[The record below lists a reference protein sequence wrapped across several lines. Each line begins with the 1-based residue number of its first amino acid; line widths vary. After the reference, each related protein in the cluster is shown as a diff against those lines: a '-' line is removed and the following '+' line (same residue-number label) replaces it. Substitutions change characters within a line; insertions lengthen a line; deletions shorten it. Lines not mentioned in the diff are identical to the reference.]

1 MLRKNGSLVGAV
13 NFDDDGDGVIMM
25 VVLLLLLLLLLL
37 LDRLGRCFDMVKV
50 PVDGSMLCLLSMP
63 CRYTVDEVH
72 CS

>member
-25 VVLLLLLLLLLL
+25 VVVVLLLL
-37 LDRLGRCFDMVKV
+37 LDRLGRCSDLVKV

-63 CRYTVDEVH
+63 CRYTVDELH
-72 CS
+72 CN